1 MGGESLGIQNFGAV
15 MFLKWYIDQK
25 KQKKYFRK
33 KRMGEESEKK
43 RNSILSCLE
52 SALGDLFLEI
62 AAKIPIENIEHNIL
76 PRNFGNILQL

>member
-1 MGGESLGIQNFGAV
+1 MEGSLGIQNFGAV
-15 MFLKWYIDQK
+15 RFSKGYIDQK
-25 KQKKYFRK
+25 KKKKYFRK
-33 KRMGEESEKK
+33 KRMREESEKK

>member
-1 MGGESLGIQNFGAV
+1 MTRRA
-15 MFLKWYIDQK
+15 K
-25 KQKKYFRK
+25 KSISE
-33 KRMGEESEKK
+33 KRMREESEKK

>member
-1 MGGESLGIQNFGAV
+1 ME
-15 MFLKWYIDQK
+15 
-25 KQKKYFRK
+25 
-33 KRMGEESEKK
+33 EESEKK
-43 RNSILSCLE
+43 GNSILSCLE

>member
-1 MGGESLGIQNFGAV
+1 MGGSLGIQNFGAV
-15 MFLKWYIDQK
+15 RFLHRPEEAK
-25 KQKKYFRK
+25 KVFQK

-62 AAKIPIENIEHNIL
+62 AAKIPIENIEHNTL